1 MWQYNVI
8 PKLLDRWHAES
19 RGVNELYRS
28 PLHLSTAVHVC
39 KADSMS
45 LAVKLLGGTANPGRG
60 FLHRDWLLA
69 VCPEQRLSRAAYA
82 GAYLAHMDLIKASP
96 C

>member
-8 PKLLDRWHAES
+8 PKLLDRWQAES

-39 KADSMS
+39 KADSVS
-45 LAVKLLGGTANPGRG
+45 LAVKLLGGKPIQAGYRPSR
-60 FLHRDWLLA
+60 LA
-69 VCPEQRLSRAAYA
+69 VGGLS
-82 GAYLAHMDLIKASP
+82 
-96 C
+96 